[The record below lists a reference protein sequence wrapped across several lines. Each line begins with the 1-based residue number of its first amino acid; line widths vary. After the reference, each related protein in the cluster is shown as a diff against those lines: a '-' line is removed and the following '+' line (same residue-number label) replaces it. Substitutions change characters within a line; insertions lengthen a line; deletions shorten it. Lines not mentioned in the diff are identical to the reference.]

1 MDTMVDTPEQGESD
15 IIEVAVESPSFSFS
29 AAHFIAYKGYRE
41 KLHGHNYN
49 VSLKLRGSIQ
59 EDGYV
64 VDFTFLKEVVRKVCK
79 HMNEHFIV
87 PLYSD
92 VLDIQEVNET
102 IKVIYKENAETEG
115 TDKITVEFCFPKTDC
130 ILMPIKHSSVEEIGK
145 CLIDMI
151 IEEISIN
158 FFKKRKVNFI
168 QLSLS
173 ESPTEKAIISR
184 NL

>member
-1 MDTMVDTPEQGESD
+1 MMDSSGKEKSD
-15 IIEVAVESPSFSFS
+15 ILEVVVESPSFSFS
-29 AAHFIAYKGYRE
+29 AAHFMAYKGYRE

-49 VSLKLRGSIQ
+49 VSLKLRGSLQ

-64 VDFTFLKEVVRKVCK
+64 VDFTFLKEVVKKICK
-79 HMNEHFIV
+79 HMDEHFIV

-102 IKVIYKENAETEG
+102 IKVIWEEKEDNVKKEG
-115 TDKITVEFCFPKTDC
+115 PGKKTVEFCFPKTDC
-130 ILMPIKHSSVEEIGK
+130 LLMPIKHSSVEEIGK
-145 CLIDMI
+145 YLIDVI

-158 FFKKRKVNFI
+158 FFKKRKVSFI

-173 ESPTEKAIISR
+173 ESPTQKAIISR
-184 NL
+184 TL